1 MGLSENDRAIA
12 SFTMLAHGIVHW
24 FELAIPILL
33 VVWLE
38 AFDVSVALVGV
49 IVALGY
55 APFGLGAL
63 PAGVLVDRYGPR
75 RLVLGCLAGMS
86 VAFATLAIAPS
97 IYAVAISLLCWGILA
112 SIYHPAGLA
121 LISTGVERRGTVF
134 ARHGIAGN
142 VGIAL
147 GPFATA
153 TLLLAFDWRLVVVI
167 LAIPGILATLY
178 GLRLEFDPTAAL
190 DSTNPEERA
199 STESRNESG
208 GVSEFLTNSRTL
220 FASSFLLVFAIVT
233 FVGLYYRG
241 VLTYLP
247 ELLQGLPALD
257 GIEPPGGLE
266 ELSLGEYVY
275 VGLLVAGM
283 AGQYV
288 AGKLTDRIAVSR
300 GLVVVFLGLAILAAL
315 FVPVSSMGL
324 LAVVA
329 YCLVLGF
336 SLFAIEPFYQEA
348 VAVYTPPDTRGLS
361 YGYTYL
367 GMFGLGAL
375 SISLG
380 GFLLDHVSVAVLFA
394 TLALFALVGAAI
406 SVGLVVRPRPPGS
419 DSSTHSSSGA
429 DD

>member
-1 MGLSENDRAIA
+1 MSLGNNDKAIA
-12 SFTMLAHGIVHW
+12 TFTMLAHAIVHW
-24 FELAIPILL
+24 FELAIPIFL
-33 VVWLE
+33 VVWLD
-38 AFDVSVALVGV
+38 AFDVSVALVGLV
-49 IVALGY
+49 VALGY

-63 PAGVLVDRYGPR
+63 PAGLLADRYGPK
-75 RLVLGCLAGMS
+75 RLILLCLAGMS
-86 VAFATLAIAPS
+86 GSFVTLAAAPS
-97 IYAVAISLLCWGILA
+97 IYAVAANLLCWGIIA

-121 LISTGVERRGTVF
+121 LISTGVENRGTVF
-134 ARHGIAGN
+134 AWHGIAGN

-153 TLLLAFDWRLVVVI
+153 TLLLVFEWQLVAVA
-167 LAIPGILATLY
+167 LAVPGLVATIY

-190 DSTNPEERA
+190 DSR
-199 STESRNESG
+199 
-208 GVSEFLTNSRTL
+208 SRTTDADATTDSAAGSAFVANSKSL
-220 FASSFLLVFAIVT
+220 FASSFLLVFAVVT

-247 ELLQGLPALD
+247 ELLHGLPAMA
-257 GIEPPGGLE
+257 GIESPGGLE
-266 ELSLGEYVY
+266 ELSLGDYIY

-288 AGKLTDRIAVSR
+288 AGKLTARVAVAR
-300 GLVVVFLGLAILAAL
+300 GLVVVFLGLAALALA
-315 FVPVSSMGL
+315 FVPISSMGL
-324 LAVVA
+324 GAIVF
-329 YCLVLGF
+329 YCGVLGF

-348 VAVYTPPDTRGLS
+348 VAVYTPADTRGLS

-380 GFLLDHVSVAVLFA
+380 GYLLDHTTMGVFFA
-394 TLALFALVGAAI
+394 TLSVIALLGAGI
-406 SVGLVVRPRPPGS
+406 SVRLLTKPDPRRAQS
-419 DSSTHSSSGA
+419 AASATTA